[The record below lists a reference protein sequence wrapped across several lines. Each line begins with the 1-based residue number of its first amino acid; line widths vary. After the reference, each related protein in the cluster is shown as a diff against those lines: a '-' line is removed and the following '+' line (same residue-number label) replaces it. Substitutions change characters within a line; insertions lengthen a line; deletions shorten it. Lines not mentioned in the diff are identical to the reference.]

1 MDHVAILRKSNFKK
15 GDNILGDI
23 IAGRKT
29 IESRWYVHKVAPW
42 NKIFAGDTVYF
53 KESGCPVMAKAYVS
67 KVLQYDNLHAE
78 KIEEIIK
85 DYGKQI
91 APNLPEEEFFLW
103 AQNQVGKKYCIL
115 IFLEDVQ
122 KIPPFNIDKI
132 GFGCASAWLVVE
144 IENVAKIISPRGK
157 PKKEQG

>member
-1 MDHVAILRKSNFKK
+1 VDHVAILRKSNFKK

-23 IAGRKT
+23 LTGRKT

-42 NKIFAGDTVYF
+42 DRIFAGDTVYF
-53 KESGCPVMAKAYVS
+53 KESGCPVTTKAYVS
-67 KVLQYDNLHAE
+67 EVLQFDALTAD
-78 KIEEIIK
+78 KVRAIIS

-103 AQNQVGKKYCIL
+103 AEVHMDKKYCIL

-122 KIPPFNIDKI
+122 KIQPFDINKT
-132 GFGCASAWLVVE
+132 GFGSASAWLCVGNIDQVKLT
-144 IENVAKIISPRGK
+144 AGA
-157 PKKEQG
+157 